1 MELAEGVAIGLLVGM
16 PVIVTVA
23 FGLGF
28 ASIASVT
35 DIWSNVSKVARRC
48 LAASFVT

>member
-1 MELAEGVAIGLLVGM
+1 MELAEWVAIGLLVGM
-16 PVIVTVA
+16 SVIVTVA

-35 DIWSNVSKVARRC
+35 ASIGRRKNDDR
-48 LAASFVT
+48 T